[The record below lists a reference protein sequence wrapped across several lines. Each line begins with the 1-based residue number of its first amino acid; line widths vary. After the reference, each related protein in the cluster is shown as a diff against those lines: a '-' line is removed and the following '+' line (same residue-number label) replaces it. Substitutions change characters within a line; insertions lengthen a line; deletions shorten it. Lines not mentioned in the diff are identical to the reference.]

1 MTVSGEGRTE
11 WHGSAGRGTAGGVVS
26 GPGSAEG
33 GEEDGAIAG
42 APTRRQRRAASGRP
56 ARPVGAGGA
65 ADTGRSDPPGTSM
78 VDSVRRAVLAGNVQA
93 TGAAFA
99 DAIGAS
105 GRLLG
110 SEGTL
115 SALDRVRAELK
126 GLGPLE
132 HLLADESI
140 TDILVNGP
148 DDAWVDGPAGLRRT
162 GCTFSSDAE
171 VRALAVRLVAAGG
184 RRLDDGCPA
193 VDVRLEGLRVHAV
206 LPPISTSGTLLSIRI
221 HRARTFS
228 LGDLMDS
235 GTVAPMMAEALR
247 LMMRRRLNFLISG
260 ATGTGKTT
268 LLATLLGLAAPHER
282 VVLVEDAAE
291 LNPEHPHT
299 VGLQARHGNLEG
311 AGVLDLTELVRQA
324 LRMRPDRLVVG
335 ECRGAE
341 VRELLAAM
349 NTGHDGGGA
358 TIHANSAEAVPARLN
373 ALAALAGL
381 TPEGVALQAASAVDV
396 VVHVVRDANGRR
408 VESLGSLE
416 RADAGGLTVLPILT
430 DAGAGCRRAAGWE
443 DFARQVCWP
452 VSGSAPEPGR
462 GDGSGDRGRGGR
474 GDRGSDRDGRGEEYE
489 NVGPGAVPGSA
500 SGLGYGSGHG
510 AGTGRGQR
518 DVHEW
523 GSGHDPV
530 RGGRAP

>member
-1 MTVSGEGRTE
+1 MTRSGENGMAPHR
-11 WHGSAGRGTAGGVVS
+11 
-26 GPGSAEG
+26 P
-33 GEEDGAIAG
+33 EDGGIAA
-42 APTRRQRRAASGRP
+42 APTRRERRAADRRASPHPTTAGP
-56 ARPVGAGGA
+56 AAEAVAGDDPGA
-65 ADTGRSDPPGTSM
+65 ASM
-78 VDSVRRAVLAGNVQA
+78 VETVRRAVLAGNVPA

-99 DAIGAS
+99 DAVGAS

-115 SALDRVRAELK
+115 SALDRVRAELR

-132 HLLADESI
+132 HLLAEESI

-148 DDAWVDGPAGLRRT
+148 DDVWIDGSTGLRRI
-162 GCTFSSDAE
+162 GGAFVSEAD

-193 VDVRLEGLRVHAV
+193 VDVRLGGLRVHAV
-206 LPPISTSGTLLSIRI
+206 LPPISTAGTLLSIRI
-221 HRARTFS
+221 RRARMFS
-228 LGDLMDS
+228 LGDLVGS
-235 GTVAPMMAEALR
+235 GTVSPMMAEALR

-358 TIHANSAEAVPARLN
+358 TVHANSAEAVPARLN

-381 TPEGVALQAASAVDV
+381 GPDAVALQAASALDV
-396 VVHVVRDANGRR
+396 VVHVVRDARGRR
-408 VESLGSLE
+408 VEGIGRLE
-416 RADAGGLTVLPILT
+416 RTATGELTVVPVLM

-443 DFARQVCWP
+443 GFARRVRWP
-452 VSGSAPEPGR
+452 EDARDAEDAEDAEDARDSGAGAGAGVGAGAGSGS
-462 GDGSGDRGRGGR
+462 
-474 GDRGSDRDGRGEEYE
+474 
-489 NVGPGAVPGSA
+489 
-500 SGLGYGSGHG
+500 G
-510 AGTGRGQR
+510 AGTGS
-518 DVHEW
+518 
-523 GSGHDPV
+523 GSGLRPRSGADGAQRLDHDDGPGPGHAAAPG
-530 RGGRAP
+530 RGRRAP

>member
-1 MTVSGEGRTE
+1 
-11 WHGSAGRGTAGGVVS
+11 
-26 GPGSAEG
+26 
-33 GEEDGAIAG
+33 
-42 APTRRQRRAASGRP
+42 
-56 ARPVGAGGA
+56 
-65 ADTGRSDPPGTSM
+65 M
-78 VDSVRRAVLAGNVQA
+78 VESVRRAVLAGNVQA

-99 DAIGAS
+99 DAVGAS

-132 HLLADESI
+132 HLLADDSI

-148 DDAWVDGPAGLRRT
+148 DDVWIDGSTGLRRI
-162 GCTFSSDAE
+162 GGAFASDAD

-193 VDVRLEGLRVHAV
+193 VDVQLGGLRVHAV
-206 LPPISTSGTLLSIRI
+206 LPPISTAGTLLSIRI
-221 HRARTFS
+221 RRARMFS
-228 LGDLMDS
+228 LGELVDS
-235 GTVAPMMAEALR
+235 GTVPPMMAEALR
-247 LMMRRRLNFLISG
+247 LMMRHRLNFLISG

-282 VVLVEDAAE
+282 LVLVEDAAE
-291 LNPEHPHT
+291 LNPDHPHT

-358 TIHANSAEAVPARLN
+358 TLHANSAEAVPARLN

-381 TPEGVALQAASAVDV
+381 SPEGVVLQAASALDA
-396 VVHVVRDANGRR
+396 VVHVVRDARGRR
-408 VESLGSLE
+408 VESIGSLE
-416 RADAGGLTVLPILT
+416 RAPSGELAVIPVLT
-430 DAGAGCRRAAGWE
+430 DTGMGCRRAAGWE
-443 DFARQVCWP
+443 GFAHRVQW
-452 VSGSAPEPGR
+452 SE
-462 GDGSGDRGRGGR
+462 GGR
-474 GDRGSDRDGRGEEYE
+474 DPGHRT
-489 NVGPGAVPGSA
+489 GPGAGPGQA
-500 SGLGYGSGHG
+500 QPPGHDAEPGPGREAGPGHG
-510 AGTGRGQR
+510 R
-518 DVHEW
+518 
-523 GSGHDPV
+523 
-530 RGGRAP
+530 RAP

>member
-1 MTVSGEGRTE
+1 MRGGSGE
-11 WHGSAGRGTAGGVVS
+11 
-26 GPGSAEG
+26 
-33 GEEDGAIAG
+33 DG
-42 APTRRQRRAASGRP
+42 PTRRQLRAQGEPPPRS
-56 ARPVGAGGA
+56 GAGGRAGGSPSTDDAGA
-65 ADTGRSDPPGTSM
+65 ASM
-78 VDSVRRAVLAGNVQA
+78 VDTVRRAVLAGDVRP

-99 DAIGAS
+99 DAVGSS

-132 HLLADESI
+132 HLLAEESV

-148 DDAWVDGPAGLRRT
+148 ADVWVDGTTGLRRIGRVFGT
-162 GCTFSSDAE
+162 DDE

-193 VDVRLEGLRVHAV
+193 ADVRLDGLRVHAV
-206 LPPISTSGTLLSIRI
+206 LPPISTTGTLVSIRI
-221 HRARTFS
+221 RRARVFS
-228 LGDLMDS
+228 LAELTAD
-235 GTVAPMMAEALR
+235 GTVALQMADALT
-247 LMMRRRLNFLISG
+247 LMMRSRLNFLISG

-268 LLATLLGLAAPHER
+268 LLSTLLGLAGPQER

-291 LNPEHPHT
+291 LDPAHPHT
-299 VGLQARHGNLEG
+299 VGLQSRHANLEG

-358 TIHANSAEAVPARLN
+358 TIHANSAEAVPARLS

-381 TPEGVALQAASAVDV
+381 SADALALQAASALDV
-396 VVHVVRDANGRR
+396 VIHVVRDARGRR
-408 VESLGSLE
+408 VESIGLLELGQ
-416 RADAGGLTVLPILT
+416 GTGLAVRPVLV
-430 DAGAGCRRAAGWE
+430 DSGAGCRRAAGWD
-443 DFARQVCWP
+443 DFAHRVGWVAADAAQDP
-452 VSGSAPEPGR
+452 DPRGARPPAP
-462 GDGSGDRGRGGR
+462 
-474 GDRGSDRDGRGEEYE
+474 
-489 NVGPGAVPGSA
+489 
-500 SGLGYGSGHG
+500 
-510 AGTGRGQR
+510 
-518 DVHEW
+518 
-523 GSGHDPV
+523 
-530 RGGRAP
+530 

>member
-1 MTVSGEGRTE
+1 MTGPGEDDSGEGRIADRPR
-11 WHGSAGRGTAGGVVS
+11 HGGNATAT
-26 GPGSAEG
+26 
-33 GEEDGAIAG
+33 
-42 APTRRQRRAASGRP
+42 TRRQLRASGRVPTLP
-56 ARPVGAGGA
+56 ASAPRSADAAAGAGPGGA
-65 ADTGRSDPPGTSM
+65 SM
-78 VDSVRRAVLAGNVQA
+78 VESVRRAVLSGGVRT

-99 DAIGAS
+99 DAVGAS

-115 SALDRVRAELK
+115 SALDRVHAELQ

-132 HLLADESI
+132 PLLAEDSI

-148 DDAWVDGPAGLRRT
+148 DDVWVDAATGLRRI
-162 GCTFSSDAE
+162 GGVFGSDAE

-193 VDVRLEGLRVHAV
+193 VDVRLAGLRVHAV
-206 LPPISTSGTLLSIRI
+206 LPPISTAGTLLSIRI
-221 HRARTFS
+221 RRARVFS
-228 LGDLMDS
+228 LEDLVAD
-235 GTVAPMMAEALR
+235 GAVAPMMADALR
-247 LMMRRRLNFLISG
+247 LIVRHRLNFLVSG

-282 VVLVEDAAE
+282 LVLVEDAAE

-358 TIHANSAEAVPARLN
+358 TIHANSAEAVPARLG
-373 ALAALAGL
+373 ALAALAAL
-381 TPEGVALQAASAVDV
+381 TPEGVALQAASALDA
-396 VVHVVRDANGRR
+396 VVHLVRDARGRR
-408 VESLGSLE
+408 VESIGTLE
-416 RADAGGLTVLPILT
+416 RAAGELTVTPVLI
-430 DAGAGCRRAAGWE
+430 DSGAGCRRAAGWE
-443 DFARQVCWP
+443 GFARRVGWP
-452 VSGSAPEPGR
+452 DDGRDAGPVARSAAQPAAQPGARADASAAHVRLPDDSVFGAGSGPGPRSGPGPGR
-462 GDGSGDRGRGGR
+462 RG
-474 GDRGSDRDGRGEEYE
+474 
-489 NVGPGAVPGSA
+489 P
-500 SGLGYGSGHG
+500 
-510 AGTGRGQR
+510 
-518 DVHEW
+518 
-523 GSGHDPV
+523 
-530 RGGRAP
+530 

>member
-1 MTVSGEGRTE
+1 MR
-11 WHGSAGRGTAGGVVS
+11 
-26 GPGSAEG
+26 
-33 GEEDGAIAG
+33 DGDLPVG
-42 APTRRQRRAASGRP
+42 QTRRQLRAASHD
-56 ARPVGAGGA
+56 ASTHPVGGQATSDAMTHERHGA
-65 ADTGRSDPPGTSM
+65 SM
-78 VDSVRRAVLAGNVQA
+78 VEAVRRAVLAGDVVT

-99 DAIGAS
+99 DAIGSS

-110 SEGTL
+110 SAGVL
-115 SALDRVRAELK
+115 SALDHVRAELK

-132 HLLADESI
+132 YLLADDAV

-148 DDAWVDGPAGLRRT
+148 DDVWVDGANGLRRIGRAFAT
-162 GCTFSSDAE
+162 DDE

-193 VDVRLEGLRVHAV
+193 VDVQIEGLRVHAV
-206 LPPISTSGTLLSIRI
+206 LPPISTTGTLLCIRI
-221 HRARTFS
+221 RRPRVFS
-228 LGDLMDS
+228 LQELTAG
-235 GTVAPMMAEALR
+235 GTVGPMMAQALA
-247 LMMRRRLNFLISG
+247 LMMRCRLNFLISG

-268 LLATLLGLAAPHER
+268 LLSTLLGLAAPHER

-358 TIHANSAEAVPARLN
+358 TIHANSAEAVPARLS

-381 TPEGVALQAASAVDV
+381 TSEALALQAASALDV
-396 VVHVVRDANGRR
+396 VVHVARGSQGRHVQSIGLLR
-408 VESLGSLE
+408 VVQTQ
-416 RADAGGLTVLPILT
+416 GLVVIPVLVHMDT
-430 DAGAGCRRAAGWE
+430 GCRRSAGWE
-443 DFARQVCWP
+443 DFARRVGW
-452 VSGSAPEPGR
+452 VESDA
-462 GDGSGDRGRGGR
+462 DRGA
-474 GDRGSDRDGRGEEYE
+474 EEPHYRHT
-489 NVGPGAVPGSA
+489 P
-500 SGLGYGSGHG
+500 
-510 AGTGRGQR
+510 
-518 DVHEW
+518 
-523 GSGHDPV
+523 
-530 RGGRAP
+530 

>member
-1 MTVSGEGRTE
+1 MRGGSGQ
-11 WHGSAGRGTAGGVVS
+11 
-26 GPGSAEG
+26 
-33 GEEDGAIAG
+33 DG
-42 APTRRQRRAASGRP
+42 PTRRQLRAQGGPPPRS
-56 ARPVGAGGA
+56 GAGGRGGGGNPSTDDAGA
-65 ADTGRSDPPGTSM
+65 ASM
-78 VDSVRRAVLAGNVQA
+78 VDTVRRAVLAGDVRP

-99 DAIGAS
+99 DAVGSS

-132 HLLADESI
+132 HLLAEESV

-148 DDAWVDGPAGLRRT
+148 ADVWVDGTTGLRRIGRVFGT
-162 GCTFSSDAE
+162 DDE

-193 VDVRLEGLRVHAV
+193 VDVRLDGLRVHAV
-206 LPPISTSGTLLSIRI
+206 LPPISTTGTLVSIRI
-221 HRARTFS
+221 RRPRVFS
-228 LGDLMDS
+228 LAELTAG
-235 GTVAPMMAEALR
+235 GTVALQMADALT
-247 LMMRRRLNFLISG
+247 LMMRSRLNFLISG

-268 LLATLLGLAAPHER
+268 LLSTLLGLAGPQER

-291 LNPEHPHT
+291 LDPAHPHT
-299 VGLQARHGNLEG
+299 IGLQSRHANLEG

-358 TIHANSAEAVPARLN
+358 TIHANSAEAVPARLS

-381 TPEGVALQAASAVDV
+381 TADALALQAASAVDV
-396 VVHVVRDANGRR
+396 VIHVVRDARGRR
-408 VESLGSLE
+408 VESIGLLELGQG
-416 RADAGGLTVLPILT
+416 AGLAVRPVLV
-430 DAGAGCRRAAGWE
+430 DSGAGCRRAAGWD
-443 DFARQVCWP
+443 DFAHRVGWVAADAAQGP
-452 VSGSAPEPGR
+452 DPRGARPPAP
-462 GDGSGDRGRGGR
+462 
-474 GDRGSDRDGRGEEYE
+474 
-489 NVGPGAVPGSA
+489 
-500 SGLGYGSGHG
+500 
-510 AGTGRGQR
+510 
-518 DVHEW
+518 
-523 GSGHDPV
+523 
-530 RGGRAP
+530 

>member
-1 MTVSGEGRTE
+1 
-11 WHGSAGRGTAGGVVS
+11 
-26 GPGSAEG
+26 
-33 GEEDGAIAG
+33 
-42 APTRRQRRAASGRP
+42 
-56 ARPVGAGGA
+56 
-65 ADTGRSDPPGTSM
+65 M
-78 VDSVRRAVLAGNVQA
+78 VDAVRRAVLAGTVQA

-99 DAIGAS
+99 DAVGAS

-110 SEGTL
+110 SQGTL

-132 HLLADESI
+132 HLLADESV

-148 DDAWVDGPAGLRRT
+148 DDVWVDGSTGLRRT
-162 GCTFSSDAE
+162 GVAFASDE
-171 VRALAVRLVAAGG
+171 DVRALAVRLVAAGG

-206 LPPISTSGTLLSIRI
+206 LPPISTAGTLLSIRI
-221 HRARTFS
+221 RRARMFS
-228 LGDLMDS
+228 LADLEDS
-235 GTVAPMMAEALR
+235 GMVAPMMAEALR
-247 LMMRRRLNFLISG
+247 QMMLHRLNFLISG

-358 TIHANSAEAVPARLN
+358 TIHANSAEAVPARLG

-381 TPEGVALQAASAVDV
+381 TPEGLALQAASAVDV
-396 VVHVVRDANGRR
+396 VVHVVRDARGRR
-408 VESLGSLE
+408 VASIGSLE
-416 RADAGGLTVLPILT
+416 RAHAGELTVTPILT
-430 DAGAGCRRAAGWE
+430 DSGEGYRRAAGW
-443 DFARQVCWP
+443 DAFAHRVGWP
-452 VSGSAPEPGR
+452 GNGR
-462 GDGSGDRGRGGR
+462 
-474 GDRGSDRDGRGEEYE
+474 E
-489 NVGPGAVPGSA
+489 A
-500 SGLGYGSGHG
+500 G
-510 AGTGRGQR
+510 AGTGPGPPTGERRRPDHDDGQ
-518 DVHEW
+518 EP
-523 GSGHDPV
+523 GP
-530 RGGRAP
+530 GRARRAP

>member
-1 MTVSGEGRTE
+1 MRGGSGQ
-11 WHGSAGRGTAGGVVS
+11 
-26 GPGSAEG
+26 
-33 GEEDGAIAG
+33 DG
-42 APTRRQRRAASGRP
+42 PTRRQLRAQGGSPPRS
-56 ARPVGAGGA
+56 GAGGRAGGGNPSTDDAGA
-65 ADTGRSDPPGTSM
+65 ASM
-78 VDSVRRAVLAGNVQA
+78 VDTVRRAVLAGDVRP

-99 DAIGAS
+99 DAVGSS

-132 HLLADESI
+132 HLLAEESV

-148 DDAWVDGPAGLRRT
+148 ADVWVDGTTGLRRIGRVFGT
-162 GCTFSSDAE
+162 DDE

-193 VDVRLEGLRVHAV
+193 VDVRLDGLRVHAV
-206 LPPISTSGTLLSIRI
+206 LPPISTTGTLVSIRI
-221 HRARTFS
+221 RRPRVFS
-228 LGDLMDS
+228 LAELTAG
-235 GTVAPMMAEALR
+235 GTVALQMADALT
-247 LMMRRRLNFLISG
+247 LMMRSRLNFLISG

-268 LLATLLGLAAPHER
+268 LLSTLLGLAGPQER

-291 LNPEHPHT
+291 LDPAHPHT
-299 VGLQARHGNLEG
+299 IGLQSRHANLEG

-358 TIHANSAEAVPARLN
+358 TIHANSAEAVPARLS

-381 TPEGVALQAASAVDV
+381 TADALALQAASAVDV
-396 VVHVVRDANGRR
+396 VIHVVRDARGRR
-408 VESLGSLE
+408 VESIGLLELGQG
-416 RADAGGLTVLPILT
+416 AGLAVRPVLV
-430 DAGAGCRRAAGWE
+430 DSGAGCRRAAGWD
-443 DFARQVCWP
+443 DFAHRVGWVAADAAQGP
-452 VSGSAPEPGR
+452 DPRGARPPAP
-462 GDGSGDRGRGGR
+462 
-474 GDRGSDRDGRGEEYE
+474 
-489 NVGPGAVPGSA
+489 
-500 SGLGYGSGHG
+500 
-510 AGTGRGQR
+510 
-518 DVHEW
+518 
-523 GSGHDPV
+523 
-530 RGGRAP
+530 